1 VSPEYAPEYAT
12 LRKLIKPRFKMSK
25 SAWQNFYPYFLVLVS
40 SLVWGLTFSLARIA
54 TSENAHPLG
63 LSFWQAFG
71 GGVTLLFV
79 CGYRGVLPKLGYSS
93 IRRYLV
99 IAFTGTA
106 IPATL
111 FFYAAS
117 KVPAGIL
124 AITVT
129 VVPLL
134 TYGVSLLLGIDT
146 YARKRFIGILLGFVA
161 ILFLVIPEASLPD
174 PSMTPWLLLA
184 LLSSVFYTVENLY
197 VDAWV
202 PDDTDMTALL
212 TGGLFM
218 AALVLVPIQ
227 MVQDTWVPLHYPFTK
242 IEWSILAIAVAGS
255 LAYALFFLVVKLAG
269 AVFASLTAYVVTIT
283 GVLWG
288 IIIFDETHSLWVWS
302 AFLLLFVGM
311 ILVTPRNR
319 SANV

>member
-1 VSPEYAPEYAT
+1 
-12 LRKLIKPRFKMSK
+12 MSDTGWNK
-25 SAWQNFYPYFLVLVS
+25 FYPYFLVLLS

-79 CGYRGVLPKLGYSS
+79 CGYRRTWPVLDANS

-117 KVPAGIL
+117 KIPAGIL

-129 VVPLL
+129 VIPML
-134 TYGVSLLLGIDT
+134 TYGFSLILGIDQ
-146 YARKRFIGILLGFVA
+146 YARKRFIGILLGFIA
-161 ILFLVIPEASLPD
+161 ILFLVIPESSLPD

-184 LLSSVFYTVENLY
+184 LLSSVFYTIENLY

-202 PDDTDMTALL
+202 PDDADMTALL

-227 MVQDTWVPLHYPFTK
+227 WAMDVWVPLQFPFTK
-242 IEWSILAIAVAGS
+242 IEWSIFAIAVAGS

-283 GVLWG
+283 GVFWG
-288 IIIFDETHSLWVWS
+288 IIIFDETHSTWVWAS
-302 AFLLLFVGM
+302 FVLLLIGM
-311 ILVTPRNR
+311 ALVTPRHR
-319 SANV
+319 SADSE